1 MKLVIGGYAQGKLC
15 YVMQHFFIDKENVVD
30 MADEKKLLDGDIEKT
45 DDEAT
50 IVLYHFHIWIKN
62 ELAEDN
68 NPEEKLEKILKRFP
82 DCIILSDEIGNG
94 IVPMDAFDREYRDRL
109 GRILISL
116 AKEADEVVRVI
127 CGIGQKIK

>member
-1 MKLVIGGYAQGKLC
+1 MKLVIGGYAQGKLG
-15 YVMQHFFIDKENVVD
+15 YVMQHFSIDKENVVD
-30 MADEKKLLDGDIEKT
+30 MAVEKKLLDRNIERT
-45 DDEAT
+45 DDGSL
-50 IVLYHFHIWIKN
+50 IVLYHFHIWVKN
-62 ELAEDN
+62 ELAEGN
-68 NPEEKLEKILKRFP
+68 HPEEKLEELMRQFP
-82 DCIILSDEIGNG
+82 DCIIVSDEIGNG

>member
-30 MADEKKLLDGDIEKT
+30 MTDEKKLLDGDIEKT
-45 DDEAT
+45 DDEAS
-50 IVLYHFHIWIKN
+50 IVLYHFHIWMKN

-82 DCIILSDEIGNG
+82 DCVIISDEVGNG

-116 AKEADEVVRVI
+116 AKASIYDNQFLI
-127 CGIGQKIK
+127 CLDW

>member
-15 YVMQHFFIDKENVVD
+15 YVMQHFSIDKENVVD
-30 MADEKKLLDGDIEKT
+30 MTDEKKLLDGDIEKT
-45 DDEAT
+45 DGEAS
-50 IVLYHFHIWIKN
+50 IVLYHFHIWMKN

-82 DCIILSDEIGNG
+82 DCVIISDEVGNG

-127 CGIGQKIK
+127 CGIGKKIK

>member
-1 MKLVIGGYAQGKLC
+1 M
-15 YVMQHFFIDKENVVD
+15 
-30 MADEKKLLDGDIEKT
+30 
-45 DDEAT
+45 
-50 IVLYHFHIWIKN
+50 KN

-82 DCIILSDEIGNG
+82 DCVIISDEGENG

>member
-30 MADEKKLLDGDIEKT
+30 MTDEKKLLDGDIEKT
-45 DDEAT
+45 DDEAS
-50 IVLYHFHIWIKN
+50 IVLYHFHIWMKN

-82 DCIILSDEIGNG
+82 DCVIISDEVGNG